1 MHTAMH
7 LNLRVDPT
15 QYISQIREVPDYDYI
30 HLVRQPKYM
39 VDLPLLDEKVHYLN
53 EIFSPKEYVER
64 NNISLLHAHHGQLG
78 MLLLPFKE
86 ETNLPLVTSI
96 RGRDATLAN
105 QPIGYLDNMKMLFER
120 GERFFPVCQYL
131 ADRLIAW
138 GCPPEKIRVLYG
150 GVDLNQ
156 FNYRTSH
163 KEGSQNILSMGRLVE
178 KKGHHIL
185 MQAFQK
191 IRGKFPNAT
200 LTIIGRGELEEY
212 INSLANE
219 LNLGDSF
226 RLLNHLPKD
235 QVREQMTNADIFCAA
250 SLEAADGDVEGIPN
264 TLKEAMAVGVPVI
277 STNHAGIPELIT
289 NKKEG
294 VLVQENNVDELA
306 EALEFMLTNRELWE
320 TYTVAARQKIEQNFN
335 LVQQL
340 QQQAEFYDELVAPY
354 KKGVQQNSV
363 TPRKK
368 DKKNKKDKKDKKT
381 LKNTE
386 QPQQQ
391 VKYDGESVEP
401 SKKDKKNKKDK
412 KTLKNTE
419 QPQQQVKYDGESVEP
434 NKKDKKAEKV
444 KKALNYI
451 QQLQQQT
458 KDKDTD
464 KKDKD
469 ELVVASNKKDKKD
482 KKALNKIQQQAKD
495 DDETVAS
502 RKKEK
507 KAQKAEKVKK
517 ALNKIQKLQQQA
529 KDKQSGG

>member
-1 MHTAMH
+1 MHTVMH

-30 HLVRQPKYM
+30 HMVRQPKYM
-39 VDLPLLDEKVHYLN
+39 IDLSLLNEKVHYLN
-53 EIFSPKEYVER
+53 EIFSPKEYVKS

-105 QPIGYLDNMKMLFER
+105 QPIGYLDNMKKLFDR

-138 GCPPEKIRVLYG
+138 GCPSEKIRVLYG
-150 GVDLNQ
+150 GVDLNE
-156 FNYRTSH
+156 FKYRTPH
-163 KEGSQNILSMGRLVE
+163 KGDSQNILSIGRLVE

-212 INSLANE
+212 LMSLANQ

-235 QVREQMTNADIFCAA
+235 QVREQLTNADIFCAA
-250 SLEAADGDVEGIPN
+250 SLESADGDVEGIPN
-264 TLKEAMAVGVPVI
+264 TLKEAMAIGVPVI

-289 NKKEG
+289 NNKEG

-306 EALEFMLTNRELWE
+306 DALEFMLTNREMWE
-320 TYTVAARQKIEQNFN
+320 TYTMAARQKVEQNFN
-335 LVQQL
+335 LANQL
-340 QQQAEFYDELVAPY
+340 RQQAEFYDELVAPY
-354 KKGVQQNSV
+354 KVRKQYAV
-363 TPRKK
+363 TPRRI
-368 DKKNKKDKKDKKT
+368 DKKT
-381 LKNTE
+381 LKGTP

-391 VKYDGESVEP
+391 GNDGNTNAP
-401 SKKDKKNKKDK
+401 RKKVD
-412 KTLKNTE
+412 L
-419 QPQQQVKYDGESVEP
+419 
-434 NKKDKKAEKV
+434 A
-444 KKALNYI
+444 KKALIYMQQLQKFPELQELPQL
-451 QQLQQQT
+451 QQLQQFQKLKRQT
-458 KDKDTD
+458 KDKV
-464 KKDKD
+464 KD
-469 ELVVASNKKDKKD
+469 ELVASNKKDKKA
-482 KKALNKIQQQAKD
+482 KVQLKAQGNDEKI
-495 DDETVAS
+495 AS
-502 RKKEK
+502 RKNAK

-517 ALNKIQKLQQQA
+517 ALNKIQNFHHMA
-529 KDKQSGG
+529 KDEQLGGEHGGL

>member
-1 MHTAMH
+1 MH

-30 HLVRQPKYM
+30 HMVRQPKYM
-39 VDLPLLDEKVHYLN
+39 IDLSLLNEKVHYLN
-53 EIFSPKEYVER
+53 EVFSPKEYVKR

-105 QPIGYLDNMKMLFER
+105 QPIGYLDNMKMLFDR

-138 GCPPEKIRVLYG
+138 GCPSEKIRVLYG
-150 GVDLNQ
+150 GVDLNE
-156 FNYRTSH
+156 FKYRAPH
-163 KEGSQNILSMGRLVE
+163 KGDSQNILSIGRLVE

-212 INSLANE
+212 LISLANQ

-264 TLKEAMAVGVPVI
+264 TLKEAMAIGVPVI

-306 EALEFMLTNRELWE
+306 DALEFMLTNREIWE
-320 TYTVAARQKIEQNFN
+320 TYTVEARQKVEQNFN
-335 LVQQL
+335 LAQQL

-354 KKGVQQNSV
+354 KVGKRYLV
-363 TPRKK
+363 TPRQIDKKVLKETPQPQLQGKDDGKTIAPRKKAELAKKALIYMQQLQQLQGLQELPQLQQLKQVPQLQQQTK
-368 DKKNKKDKKDKKT
+368 DKVKDELVASNKNEKKAKVQQKAKDHDEKIASRKKEKKAH
-381 LKNTE
+381 
-386 QPQQQ
+386 
-391 VKYDGESVEP
+391 
-401 SKKDKKNKKDK
+401 
-412 KTLKNTE
+412 
-419 QPQQQVKYDGESVEP
+419 
-434 NKKDKKAEKV
+434 KAEKV
-444 KKALNYI
+444 KKALYK
-451 QQLQQQT
+451 L
-458 KDKDTD
+458 
-464 KKDKD
+464 
-469 ELVVASNKKDKKD
+469 
-482 KKALNKIQQQAKD
+482 
-495 DDETVAS
+495 
-502 RKKEK
+502 
-507 KAQKAEKVKK
+507 
-517 ALNKIQKLQQQA
+517 QKLQQQA
-529 KDKQSGG
+529 IDEQLGGDHGGL

>member
-1 MHTAMH
+1 MHTVMH

-30 HLVRQPKYM
+30 HMVRQPKYM
-39 VDLPLLDEKVHYLN
+39 IDLSLLNEKVHYLN
-53 EIFSPKEYVER
+53 EVFSPKEYVKR

-105 QPIGYLDNMKMLFER
+105 QPIGYLDNMKMLFDR

-138 GCPPEKIRVLYG
+138 GCPSEKIRVLYG
-150 GVDLNQ
+150 GVDLNE
-156 FNYRTSH
+156 FKYRAPH
-163 KEGSQNILSMGRLVE
+163 KGDSQNILSIGRLVE

-191 IRGKFPNAT
+191 IRGEFPNAT
-200 LTIIGRGELEEY
+200 LTIIGRGDLEEY
-212 INSLANE
+212 LISLANQ

-264 TLKEAMAVGVPVI
+264 TLKEAMAIGVPVI

-289 NKKEG
+289 NNKEG

-306 EALEFMLTNRELWE
+306 DALEYMLSNREIWE
-320 TYTVAARQKIEQNFN
+320 TYTVAARQKVEQKFN
-335 LVQQL
+335 LAQQL

-354 KKGVQQNSV
+354 KVGKRYLV
-363 TPRKK
+363 TPRQI
-368 DKKNKKDKKDKKT
+368 DKKV
-381 LKNTE
+381 LKETP
-386 QPQQQ
+386 QPQQLGKGDAKPIAPRKKVELAQKALIYMQQLQQLQGLQEFPKLQQLKQ
-391 VKYDGESVEP
+391 VP
-401 SKKDKKNKKDK
+401 QLQQQTKDKVMEELVASNKNEEKAKVQKRTKDHDEKIASRKKEK
-412 KTLKNTE
+412 KAH
-419 QPQQQVKYDGESVEP
+419 
-434 NKKDKKAEKV
+434 KAEKV
-444 KKALNYI
+444 KKALYT
-451 QQLQQQT
+451 LQ
-458 KDKDTD
+458 
-464 KKDKD
+464 
-469 ELVVASNKKDKKD
+469 
-482 KKALNKIQQQAKD
+482 KIQQQAI
-495 DDETVAS
+495 DE
-502 RKKEK
+502 
-507 KAQKAEKVKK
+507 Q
-517 ALNKIQKLQQQA
+517 L
-529 KDKQSGG
+529 GGDHGGL

>member
-1 MHTAMH
+1 MHTVMH

-30 HLVRQPKYM
+30 HMVRQPKYM
-39 VDLPLLDEKVHYLN
+39 IDLSLLNEKVHYLN
-53 EIFSPKEYVER
+53 EVFSPKEYVKR

-105 QPIGYLDNMKMLFER
+105 QPIGYLDNMKMLFDR

-138 GCPPEKIRVLYG
+138 GCPSEKIRVLYG
-150 GVDLNQ
+150 GVDLNE
-156 FNYRTSH
+156 FKYRAPH
-163 KEGSQNILSMGRLVE
+163 KGDSQNILSIGRLVE

-191 IRGKFPNAT
+191 IRGEFPNAT

-212 INSLANE
+212 LISLANQ

-226 RLLNHLPKD
+226 RLLNHLPKN

-264 TLKEAMAVGVPVI
+264 TLKEAMAIGVPVI

-289 NKKEG
+289 NNKEG

-306 EALEFMLTNRELWE
+306 DALEFMLSNREIWE
-320 TYTVAARQKIEQNFN
+320 TYTVAARQKVEQKFN
-335 LVQQL
+335 LAQQL

-354 KKGVQQNSV
+354 KVGKRYLVA
-363 TPRKK
+363 PRRI
-368 DKKNKKDKKDKKT
+368 DKKV
-381 LKNTE
+381 LKETP

-391 VKYDGESVEP
+391 GKGVAKPIASRKKAELAQKALIYMQQLQQLQGLQEFPQLQQLKQVP
-401 SKKDKKNKKDK
+401 QLQQQTKDKVINELLASNKNEEKAKVQQRTKDLDEKIASRKKEK
-412 KTLKNTE
+412 KAH
-419 QPQQQVKYDGESVEP
+419 
-434 NKKDKKAEKV
+434 KAEKV
-444 KKALNYI
+444 KKALYK
-451 QQLQQQT
+451 LQ
-458 KDKDTD
+458 KF
-464 KKDKD
+464 
-469 ELVVASNKKDKKD
+469 
-482 KKALNKIQQQAKD
+482 QQQAI
-495 DDETVAS
+495 DE
-502 RKKEK
+502 
-507 KAQKAEKVKK
+507 Q
-517 ALNKIQKLQQQA
+517 L
-529 KDKQSGG
+529 GGDHGGL

>member
-1 MHTAMH
+1 MHTVMH

-30 HLVRQPKYM
+30 HMVRQPKYM
-39 VDLPLLDEKVHYLN
+39 IDLSLLNEKVHYLN
-53 EIFSPKEYVER
+53 EVFSPKEYVKR

-105 QPIGYLDNMKMLFER
+105 QPIGYLDNMKMLFDR

-138 GCPPEKIRVLYG
+138 GCPSEKIRVLYG
-150 GVDLNQ
+150 GVDLNE
-156 FNYRTSH
+156 FKYRAPH
-163 KEGSQNILSMGRLVE
+163 KGDSQNILSIGRLVE

-191 IRGKFPNAT
+191 IRDKFPNAT

-212 INSLANE
+212 LISLANQ

-264 TLKEAMAVGVPVI
+264 TLKEAMAIGVPVI

-289 NKKEG
+289 NNKEG

-306 EALEFMLTNRELWE
+306 DALEFMLTNREIWE
-320 TYTVAARQKIEQNFN
+320 TYTVAARQKVEQNFN
-335 LVQQL
+335 LAQQL

-354 KKGVQQNSV
+354 KVGKRYLV
-363 TPRKK
+363 TPRQI
-368 DKKNKKDKKDKKT
+368 DKKI
-381 LKNTE
+381 LKETP

-391 VKYDGESVEP
+391 GKYDGEKIAP
-401 SKKDKKNKKDK
+401 R
-412 KTLKNTE
+412 
-419 QPQQQVKYDGESVEP
+419 
-434 NKKDKKAEKV
+434 KKAELAQ
-444 KKALNYI
+444 KALIYM
-451 QQLQQQT
+451 QQLQQLQGFQELQELPQLQQLKQFPQLQQLQRQT
-458 KDKDTD
+458 KEKV
-464 KKDKD
+464 KD
-469 ELVVASNKKDKKD
+469 ELVASNKHE
-482 KKALNKIQQQAKD
+482 KKAKVQQRAKD
-495 DDETVAS
+495 DDEKIAS
-502 RKKEK
+502 HKKEK
-507 KAQKAEKVKK
+507 KAHKAEKIKK
-517 ALNKIQKLQQQA
+517 ALYKIQKLQQKAIDEQL
-529 KDKQSGG
+529 GGDHGGL

>member
-1 MHTAMH
+1 MH

-30 HLVRQPKYM
+30 HMVRQPKYM
-39 VDLPLLDEKVHYLN
+39 IDLSLLNEKVHYLN
-53 EIFSPKEYVER
+53 EVFSPKEYVKR

-105 QPIGYLDNMKMLFER
+105 QPIGYLDNMKMLFDR

-138 GCPPEKIRVLYG
+138 GCPSEKIRVLYG
-150 GVDLNQ
+150 GVDLNE
-156 FNYRTSH
+156 FKYRAPH
-163 KEGSQNILSMGRLVE
+163 KGDSQNILSIGRLVE

-191 IRGKFPNAT
+191 IRDKFPNAT

-212 INSLANE
+212 LISLANQ

-264 TLKEAMAVGVPVI
+264 TLKEAMAIGVPVI

-289 NKKEG
+289 NNKEG

-306 EALEFMLTNRELWE
+306 DALEFMLTNREIWE
-320 TYTVAARQKIEQNFN
+320 TYTVAARQKVEQNFN
-335 LVQQL
+335 LAQQL

-354 KKGVQQNSV
+354 KVGKRYLV
-363 TPRKK
+363 TPRQI
-368 DKKNKKDKKDKKT
+368 DKKI
-381 LKNTE
+381 LKETP

-391 VKYDGESVEP
+391 GKYDGEKIAP
-401 SKKDKKNKKDK
+401 R
-412 KTLKNTE
+412 
-419 QPQQQVKYDGESVEP
+419 
-434 NKKDKKAEKV
+434 KKAELAQ
-444 KKALNYI
+444 KALIYM
-451 QQLQQQT
+451 QQLQQLQGFQELQELPQLQQLKQFPQLQQLQRQT
-458 KDKDTD
+458 KEKV
-464 KKDKD
+464 KD
-469 ELVVASNKKDKKD
+469 ELVASNKHE
-482 KKALNKIQQQAKD
+482 KKAKVQQRAKD
-495 DDETVAS
+495 DDEKIAS
-502 RKKEK
+502 HKKEK
-507 KAQKAEKVKK
+507 KAHKAEKIKK
-517 ALNKIQKLQQQA
+517 ALYKIQKLQQKAIDEQL
-529 KDKQSGG
+529 GGDHGGL